1 MTRSPEHAARAN
13 LAALVDPY
21 RSNAERDWARLGA
34 LILSNEFGELVLLTL
49 YEPVTLRL
57 PGGSYRP
64 DFLHILEDGRTLFV
78 EVKGSKKQ
86 KGYRDAR
93 SKLRAAAEI
102 FSFWTFCEA
111 RGGGEEWVV
120 EVIDV

>member
-1 MTRSPEHAARAN
+1 MARAN

-34 LILSNEFGELVLLTL
+34 LILSDEFGEAVLLTL
-49 YEPVTLRL
+49 YEPIRL
-57 PGGSYRP
+57 SIPGGHYTP

-102 FSFWTFCEA
+102 FNFWTFAEA
-111 RGGGEEWVV
+111 RGGGEEWVLEVV
-120 EVIDV
+120 E